1 MNDRPI
7 AVFDS
12 GVGGLPYLERLKKYA
27 PNESFVYFAD
37 RGNFPYG
44 EQDDA
49 VLRNIIVQS
58 VGKFIEAT
66 NPKLMLI
73 ACNTAS
79 VVALEELRRRYD
91 IPFIGVVPAVKPAA
105 ELSKRRA
112 IGVLATR
119 RTVED
124 PYTENLISR
133 FAADCKVVRY
143 AGVEIVQLVELDYFS
158 SSLEEKEGILKPAV
172 DFFTSRAVDAL
183 VVGCTHFIF
192 VEELLHNMLKGSVEI
207 IDSREGV
214 AQQALR
220 IMEEAHLFRDTK
232 MGSDTS
238 DNPDTDPDTSASASA
253 HNRTGVSRLFVS
265 GKSLSLSENGRYQR
279 FSEMFELEW
288 SGRL

>member
-1 MNDRPI
+1 MQQ
-7 AVFDS
+7 
-12 GVGGLPYLERLKKYA
+12 LKKYVPA
-27 PNESFVYFAD
+27 EDFVYFAD

-44 EQDDA
+44 EKADA

-58 VGKFIEAT
+58 VSKFIDAT
-66 NPKLMLI
+66 DPKLMLI

-79 VVALEELRRRYD
+79 VVALEELRRQYD
-91 IPFIGVVPAVKPAA
+91 IPFVGVVPAVKPAA
-105 ELSKRRA
+105 QLSKQRA

-124 PYTENLISR
+124 PYTEKLISR

-143 AGVEIVQLVELDYFS
+143 AGVEIVQLVELNYFS
-158 SSLEEKEGILKPAV
+158 STAEEREAILKPAV
-172 DFFTSRAVDAL
+172 DFFTTQAVDAL

-192 VEELLHNMLKGSVEI
+192 VEELLHKMLKGSVEI

-220 IMEEAHLFRDTK
+220 IMEEAHLFRDSTNN
-232 MGSDTS
+232 G
-238 DNPDTDPDTSASASA
+238 
-253 HNRTGVSRLFVS
+253 TGTSRLFVS
-265 GKSLSLSENGRYQR
+265 GNGLSFRENERYQQ
-279 FSEMFELEW
+279 FSKMFELEW

>member
-27 PNESFVYFAD
+27 PTEDFVYFAD

-44 EQDDA
+44 EKSDA
-49 VLRNIIVQS
+49 VLREIIVQS
-58 VGKFIEAT
+58 VGKFIDAT
-66 NPKLMLI
+66 DPKLMLI

-79 VVALEELRRRYD
+79 VVALKELRRQYD

-105 ELSKRRA
+105 ELSKQRS

-143 AGVEIVQLVELDYFS
+143 AGVEIVQMVELNYFS
-158 SSLEEKEGILKPAV
+158 NTDEERAAILQPAV
-172 DFFTSRAVDAL
+172 DFFSSQAVDAL

-192 VEELLHNMLKGSVEI
+192 VEELLHKMLKSSVEI

-220 IMEEAHLFRDTK
+220 ILEEAHLFRHGKNGTRN
-232 MGSDTS
+232 STS
-238 DNPDTDPDTSASASA
+238 T
-253 HNRTGVSRLFVS
+253 SRLYVS
-265 GKSLSLSENGRYQR
+265 GNGLSFRENERYHR
-279 FSEMFELEW
+279 FSQMFGLEW

>member
-12 GVGGLPYLERLKKYA
+12 GVGGLPYLEQLKKYA
-27 PNESFVYFAD
+27 PAEDFVYFAD

-44 EQDDA
+44 EQEDA
-49 VLRNIIVQS
+49 VLRNLIVQS
-58 VGKFIEAT
+58 VGKFIDAT
-66 NPKLMLI
+66 DPKLMLI

-79 VVALEELRRRYD
+79 VVALEELRRQFT

-105 ELSKRRA
+105 KLSKQRA

-124 PYTENLISR
+124 PYTEDLIRR

-143 AGVEIVQLVELDYFS
+143 AGVEIVQLVELNYFS
-158 SSLEEKEGILKPAV
+158 STDEERAAVLQPAV
-172 DFFTSRAVDAL
+172 DFFSSQAVDAL

-192 VEELLHNMLKGSVEI
+192 VEELLHKMLMGSVEI

-220 IMEEAHLFRDTK
+220 IMKEKHLFRDNK
-232 MGSDTS
+232 MVINTS
-238 DNPDTDPDTSASASA
+238 SNAN
-253 HNRTGVSRLFVS
+253 NRIDSSRLFVS
-265 GKSLSLSENGRYQR
+265 GNDLSFRENERYHR
-279 FSEMFELEW
+279 FSNMFELEW